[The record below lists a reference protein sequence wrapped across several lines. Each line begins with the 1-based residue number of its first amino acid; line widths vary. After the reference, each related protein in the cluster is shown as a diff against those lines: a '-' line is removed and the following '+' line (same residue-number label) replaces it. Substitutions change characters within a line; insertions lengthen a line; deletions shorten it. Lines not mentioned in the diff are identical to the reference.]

1 MHWIPGRDHHDRGG
15 DAHAGKQVEEQ
26 RRKEHC
32 AGSPVWRIESEVL
45 GDLPLP
51 AVAVGKQP
59 LLVEVEFLARLGG
72 KLEIGA
78 FDDGVD
84 WTGLLAKPAVD
95 AFDHIDIV
103 ARGATRTVVAARSRL
118 DSDGLRRTDRL
129 AQFAGDAAL
138 LAIGITAQRVLAT
151 KARRE
156 LPFLERIIERGLRL
170 EEVAQGE
177 HERRRKL
184 LEEYRARGLV
194 EFHGEILFAAGFR
207 RGTVSPRACR
217 PANSRCPRTR

>member
-1 MHWIPGRDHHDRGG
+1 MHRIPGRDHHDRGG
-15 DAHAGKQVEEQ
+15 DGHDGEQAEEQ
-26 RRKEHC
+26 RKKEQC
-32 AGSPVWRIESEVL
+32 AGSPVWRIECEVL
-45 GDLPLP
+45 GDLALP
-51 AVAVGKQP
+51 AVAGGKQP
-59 LLVEVEFLARLGG
+59 LLVEVELLARLGG

-138 LAIGITAQRVLAT
+138 RAIWITAQRGLAT

-194 EFHGEILFAAGFR
+194 EFHAEILFAAGFS
-207 RGTVSPRACR
+207 G
-217 PANSRCPRTR
+217 PRTTPPPTPPP